1 MATATTLAEA
11 LQRNRDLLPAGF
23 EEGTF
28 CDNFDYRCHSAART
42 WQRPHAQDNL
52 M

>member
-1 MATATTLAEA
+1 MATATTLAQA
-11 LQRNRDLLPAGF
+11 LQRNREALPDGF
-23 EEGTF
+23 AEGTF
-28 CDNFDYRCHSAART
+28 CDTYEYRLHSAART

>member
-1 MATATTLAEA
+1 MATSTTLGEA
-11 LQRNRDLLPAGF
+11 LRRDKDSLPSDFDEA
-23 EEGTF
+23 TF
-28 CDNFDYRCHSAART
+28 CENFDYRCQAAART

>member
-11 LQRNRDLLPAGF
+11 LQRDKSLLPSDFGEA
-23 EEGTF
+23 TF
-28 CDNFDYRCHSAART
+28 CENFDYRCQAAART
-42 WQRPHAQDNL
+42 WQRDHAQDNL